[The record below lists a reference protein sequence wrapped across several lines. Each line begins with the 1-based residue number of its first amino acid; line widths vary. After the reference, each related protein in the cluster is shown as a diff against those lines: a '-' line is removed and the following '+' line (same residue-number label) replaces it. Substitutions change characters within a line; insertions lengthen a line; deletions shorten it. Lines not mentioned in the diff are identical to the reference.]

1 MAPITGPAM
10 TTNKTIEAL
19 RAQHGQVYDT
29 VSSLSSITSSLP
41 ATSEFTGLLPLNDEQ
56 VERLKSIHGKNIISF
71 GNEQVWYKV
80 LYHALVHPFNILLAL
95 LAIATILTGDDK
107 GASVMFV
114 MILISTVLRFWQE
127 WKSAAAAKSLKSMV
141 STLITVTRL
150 YSTPES
156 RDPTPEDVI
165 RIMNHATVRV
175 DIPIEDVV
183 PGDWVQLSAGDLIPA
198 DVQVIESKDLFV
210 SQAALTGE
218 AMPVEKFS
226 ATSEAM
232 AAWTENEAQQNSYED
247 MARQA
252 VPKDAST
259 IAMEKDIRQDAAS
272 AASAEGVTAG
282 PKQRLSVPVSD
293 PTTVGAFK
301 NSVMRSLYACFGI
314 RRFDPESAASHSNND
329 VDLGRPDRCY
339 MGTSVV
345 SGTATVLVEKIGA
358 ETFFGSMAKE
368 LSKRKPENAFQ
379 LGVRN
384 ISWVF
389 FILMAVMVPP
399 VLLINGFVHG
409 SWKDAAL
416 FALSVA
422 VGLTP
427 EMLPMIVN
435 SNLARGAYL
444 MSKKRC
450 IVKNL
455 DAIINLGSMDVLCT
469 DKTGTLTDNKVVLV
483 RHLDFHG
490 EASIHSL
497 QLAFLNSRF
506 QTGLKNLLDVAVV
519 EYFEKTASALPMY
532 ESLGE
537 DGPAF
542 GSGLT
547 AAATT
552 FAARYLKL
560 DEIPFDFVRR
570 RMSVVLRDVSDNQ
583 AMMVSKG
590 AVEEMLRICTKIV
603 IPREGGD
610 SGSSEI
616 QMANVSENVAALDLL
631 DHPVKDQIQT
641 LTPEMVERLID
652 MNKGL
657 NVDGLRV
664 VAVAYKTLEKV
675 KDNYGLQ
682 DESDMV
688 FAGLI
693 GFLDPPKESTGP
705 AIKELM
711 SLGVEVKV
719 LTGDS
724 AAVCRKVCQQ
734 IDLPV
739 KSIVTTED
747 LIGLDDEQIAELA
760 QGATIFAKLTPLQK
774 SLVIRSLKRKDHVVG
789 FLGDGINDAP
799 ALAEADV
806 GISVDTA
813 TDIAKESA
821 DVILLEK
828 SLMVIA
834 ESVILGR
841 TTYGN
846 TMKYIMMAISSNFGN
861 VFSMLVA
868 SSWLP
873 FLPMQPI
880 HILTQ
885 NLLYDLSQTT
895 IPWDRMDEEFLKVPH
910 RWSIKSILRF
920 MMFMGPWSS
929 IFDITTFLF
938 MWFKFSIQ
946 TAENPD
952 VTMFQTA
959 WFTEGALSQ
968 LLVIYVIRTPKVA
981 FIQSMAARPVVCG
994 SLLISAIVLAL
1005 PYIGAFRELLSMVT
1019 LPAVFY
1025 AYLVGALASY
1035 LLITQGAKMLYLRLF
1050 KNEWF

>member
-10 TTNKTIEAL
+10 NANKTIDAL
-19 RAQHGQVYDT
+19 KAHHGVVYDT
-29 VSSLSSITSSLP
+29 VTSMSSITSSLP
-41 ATSEFTGLLPLNDEQ
+41 ATSEFAGLLPLSSEQ

-80 LYHALVHPFNILLAL
+80 FYHALVHPFNILLFL
-95 LAIATILTGDDK
+95 LAVATIATGDEK

-114 MILISTVLRFWQE
+114 MIIISTVLRFWQE

-150 YSTPES
+150 YSCPEN

-165 RIMNHATVRV
+165 RIMNHATIRV

-226 ATSEAM
+226 ASSEAM
-232 AAWTENEAQQNSYED
+232 AAWTENQDQQNSYED
-247 MARQA
+247 QARQA
-252 VPKDAST
+252 VPKNAFT
-259 IAMEKDIRQDAAS
+259 IGIEKDIREDVAA
-272 AASAEGVTAG
+272 AAEAAGVTSL
-282 PKQRLSVPVSD
+282 PKQRLAASLTEPS
-293 PTTVGAFK
+293 GMAAFK
-301 NSVMRSLYACFGI
+301 NSMMRSLCACFGI
-314 RRFDPESAASHSNND
+314 RRFDPESADVNSAD

-358 ETFFGSMAKE
+358 ETFFGSMAQE

-379 LGVRN
+379 MGVRN

-389 FILMAVMVPP
+389 FILMAIMVPP
-399 VLLINGFVHG
+399 VLLINGFVHQ

-435 SNLARGAYL
+435 SNLARGAFL

-490 EASIHSL
+490 KASIHSL

-537 DGPAF
+537 DGPAM

-547 AAATT
+547 PAAIT
-552 FAARYLKL
+552 FASRYLKL

-570 RMSVVLRDVSDNQ
+570 RMSVVLRDLSDNQ

-603 IPREGGD
+603 IPRGNAIQ
-610 SGSSEI
+610 SSSEI
-616 QMANVSENVAALDLL
+616 QMSDAPENVAALDLL
-631 DHPVKDQIQT
+631 DRPVTDQIQT
-641 LTPEMVERLID
+641 LTPEMVEHLVE
-652 MNKGL
+652 MNRGL

-664 VAVAYKTLEKV
+664 VAVAYKILDKV
-675 KDNYGLQ
+675 KDNYGLN
-682 DESDMV
+682 DENDMV

-711 SLGVEVKV
+711 SLGVEIKV

-724 AAVCRKVCQQ
+724 AAVCRKVCQE

-739 KSIVTTED
+739 KAIVSTED
-747 LIGLDDEQIAELA
+747 LIGLDDGQIAELA

-834 ESVILGR
+834 ESVVLGR

-895 IPWDRMDEEFLKVPH
+895 IPWDHMDPEFLKVPH
-910 RWSIKSILRF
+910 RWSIKSIMRF
-920 MMFMGPWSS
+920 MVFMGPWSS

-938 MWFKFSIQ
+938 MWYYFNIK
-946 TAENPD
+946 TADNPD
-952 VTMFQTA
+952 VTLFQTA

-968 LLVIYVIRTPKVA
+968 LLVIYVIRTPKIA
-981 FIQSMAARPVVCG
+981 FIQSMASRPVIFG
-994 SLLISAIVLAL
+994 STLISAIVLAL
-1005 PYIGAFRELLSMVT
+1005 PYISAFQDLLTIVP
-1019 LPAVFY
+1019 LPGIFY
-1025 AYLVGALASY
+1025 GYLAGALASY
-1035 LLITQGAKMLYLRLF
+1035 LLITQGAKMMYLRLF
-1050 KNEWF
+1050 NNEWF

>member
-1 MAPITGPAM
+1 MTHSSNKPMDDTATGYFDM
-10 TTNKTIEAL
+10 
-19 RAQHGQVYDT
+19 
-29 VSSLSSITSSLP
+29 VSTSLP
-41 ATSEFTGLLPLNDEQ
+41 SPLPSPPPLPTFNNNNGAYDFTGLLPLSDEQ
-56 VERLKSIHGKNIISF
+56 VERAKAHHGKNLIAF
-71 GNEQVWYKV
+71 GNDQVWYKV
-80 LYHALVHPFNILLAL
+80 LFRALIHPFNILLAVL
-95 LAIATILTGDDK
+95 GTATFLTGDNQ
-107 GASVMFV
+107 GGTIMFFMV
-114 MILISTVLRFWQE
+114 FLSTALRFWQE

-150 YSTPES
+150 YSCPEH
-156 RDPTPEDVI
+156 RDPTPEDVS
-165 RIMNHATVRV
+165 RMANHATVRM

-198 DVQVIESKDLFV
+198 DVRVMESKDLFV

-218 AMPVEKFS
+218 AMPVEKFGAS
-226 ATSEAM
+226 SEAM
-232 AAWTENEAQQNSYED
+232 AVWRQKSIYDEMAKSAVPADASAIPVPVD
-247 MARQA
+247 MADMD
-252 VPKDAST
+252 VSSST
-259 IAMEKDIRQDAAS
+259 SPALDGQHRRTPSKM
-272 AASAEGVTAG
+272 T
-282 PKQRLSVPVSD
+282 
-293 PTTVGAFK
+293 AFK
-301 NSVMRSLYACFGI
+301 NSLKRSVFTCFGI
-314 RRFDPESAASHSNND
+314 RRFDSEGTTHQQNE
-329 VDLGRPDRCY
+329 VDLNAPDVCF

-345 SGTATVLVEKIGA
+345 SGTATVLVEKIGS

-368 LSKRKPENAFQ
+368 LSKRRPENAFQ

-389 FILMAVMVPP
+389 FGLMALMVPP
-399 VLLINGFVHG
+399 VLLINGFVHQ
-409 SWKDAAL
+409 SWTDAAL

-469 DKTGTLTDNKVVLV
+469 DKTGTLTENKVILV
-483 RHLDFHG
+483 RHLDYHG
-490 EASIHSL
+490 KASMQSL

-519 EYFEKTASALPMY
+519 EYFEKTASELPLY
-532 ESLGE
+532 DEGIAASTNGK
-537 DGPAF
+537 GNA
-542 GSGLT
+542 SGLT
-547 AAATT
+547 AAAVT
-552 FAARYLKL
+552 FASRYQKL

-570 RMSVVLRDVSDNQ
+570 RMSVVLKDVSDDQ
-583 AMMVSKG
+583 AILVSKG
-590 AVEEMLRICTKIV
+590 AVEEMLSICTKIV
-603 IPREGGD
+603 VPCHENPDAID
-610 SGSSEI
+610 I
-616 QMANVSENVAALDLL
+616 QMAVDGQTIPALDTLVRTN
-631 DHPVKDQIQT
+631 HNEIQT
-641 LTPEMVERLID
+641 LTPEMVDRLVE
-652 MNKGL
+652 MNQGL

-664 VAVAYKTLEKV
+664 VAVAYRNLDKV
-675 KDNYGLQ
+675 KNDYGIS
-682 DESDMV
+682 DECDMV

-705 AIKELM
+705 AIKELL

-724 AAVCRKVCQQ
+724 AAVCRKVCQE

-739 KSIVTTED
+739 KSIVTTDD
-747 LIGLDDEQIAELA
+747 LVGLDDEQVAAIARE
-760 QGATIFAKLTPLQK
+760 ATIFAKLTPLQK
-774 SLVIRSLKRKDHVVG
+774 SLVIRALKRSDRVVG

-834 ESVILGR
+834 DSVLMGR

-846 TMKYIMMAISSNFGN
+846 TMKYIVMAISSNFGN

-880 HILTQ
+880 HILVQ
-885 NLLYDLSQTT
+885 NLLYDISQTT
-895 IPWDRMDEEFLKVPH
+895 IPWDKMDKEFLMVPH
-910 RWSIKSILRF
+910 RWNIRSILRF
-920 MMFMGPWSS
+920 MVFMGPWSS
-929 IFDITTFLF
+929 IFDITTYLF
-938 MWFKFSIQ
+938 MWFYFGIQ
-946 TAENPD
+946 SADDTAG
-952 VTMFQTA
+952 VTLFQTA
-959 WFTEGALSQ
+959 WFTEGALTQ
-968 LLVIYVIRTPKVA
+968 LLVIHIIRSPKIPFFQTIA
-981 FIQSMAARPVVCG
+981 TRPVIAS
-994 SLLISAIVLAL
+994 SLIISAIVLAL
-1005 PYIGAFRELLSMVT
+1005 PYISVFRELLTMVE
-1019 LPAVFY
+1019 LPGIYY
-1025 AYLVGALASY
+1025 AYLVGALSCY
-1035 LLITQGAKMLYLRLF
+1035 FLLTQSAKVMYLRVF
-1050 KNEWF
+1050 NAWF

>member
-1 MAPITGPAM
+1 MSPSVQHVGAVKVANTV
-10 TTNKTIEAL
+10 TNNNNNRPDYFSTHN
-19 RAQHGQVYDT
+19 HGMVYDT
-29 VSSLSSITSSLP
+29 VHSLATITSSLP
-41 ATSEFTGLLPLNDEQ
+41 TSSEFYGLTPLNEEQ
-56 VERLKSIHGKNIISF
+56 VERQKEIHGMNVISF
-71 GNEQVWYKV
+71 GKDQVWYKV
-80 LYHALVHPFNILLAL
+80 LFRALVHPFNILLAIL
-95 LAIATILTGDDK
+95 GTATILSDSEDVS
-107 GASVMFV
+107 GASIMYFMVV
-114 MILISTVLRFWQE
+114 LSTVLRFWQE
-127 WKSAAAAKSLKSMV
+127 WKSLAAAQSLKSMV

-150 YSTPES
+150 YSCPDT
-156 RDPTPEDVI
+156 RDPTPEDVD
-165 RIMNHATVRV
+165 RIMNKATIRM

-198 DVQVIESKDLFV
+198 DVKVIESKDLFV

-226 ATSEAM
+226 ASSEAM
-232 AAWTENEAQQNSYED
+232 NSWIDNQNSSYETAAND
-247 MARQA
+247 A
-252 VPKDAST
+252 VP
-259 IAMEKDIRQDAAS
+259 MNAS
-272 AASAEGVTAG
+272 AIQMGKEI
-282 PKQRLSVPVSD
+282 KSVKMPFNESIKKAN
-293 PTTVGAFK
+293 PSSSPSSIK
-301 NSVMRSLYACFGI
+301 NSILRSFSRCLGI
-314 RRFDPESAASHSNND
+314 RRFDPESSDESENIN
-329 VDLGRPDRCY
+329 LSRPDMCY

-345 SGTATVLVEKIGA
+345 SGTATVLVDKIGS

-368 LSKRKPENAFQ
+368 LSKRRPENAFQ
-379 LGVRN
+379 MGVRN

-389 FILMAVMVPP
+389 FGLMALMVPP
-399 VLLINGFVHG
+399 VLLINGFVHQ

-444 MSKKRC
+444 MSQKRC

-455 DAIINLGSMDVLCT
+455 DAIINIGSMDVLCT

-483 RHLDFHG
+483 RHLDYHG
-490 EASIHSL
+490 KASIHSL

-532 ESLGE
+532 EALE
-537 DGPAF
+537 TEHKM

-547 AAATT
+547 PAAIV
-552 FAARYLKL
+552 FAARYEKL

-570 RMSVVLRDVSDNQ
+570 RMSVVLKDVSDDS
-583 AMMVSKG
+583 AMLVSKG
-590 AVEEMLRICTKIV
+590 AVEEMLSICDKIV
-603 IPREGGD
+603 IPRQGRASID
-610 SGSSEI
+610 I
-616 QMANVSENVAALDLL
+616 QMADPEATVDAQLSLDLL
-631 DHPVKDQIQT
+631 DRPEASQVQT
-641 LTPEMVERLID
+641 LTPEMITHLVE

-657 NVDGLRV
+657 NVDGIRV
-664 VAVAYKTLEKV
+664 VAVAYRTIDKV
-675 KDNYGLQ
+675 KTEYGIK
-682 DESDMV
+682 DECNMV

-693 GFLDPPKESTGP
+693 GFLDPPKQSTGP
-705 AIKELM
+705 AIKELL

-724 AAVCRKVCQQ
+724 AAVCRMVCQQ

-739 KSIVTTED
+739 NSVVSTED
-747 LIGLDDEQIAELA
+747 LVGLDDEQIADLA
-760 QGATIFAKLTPLQK
+760 ESATIFAKLTPLQK
-774 SLVIRSLKRKDHVVG
+774 SLVIRALKRRDHVVG

-799 ALAEADV
+799 ALSEADV

-828 SLMVIA
+828 SLLVIA
-834 ESVILGR
+834 ESVLLGR

-846 TMKYIMMAISSNFGN
+846 TMKYIVMGISSNFGN

-873 FLPMQPI
+873 FLPMMPL

-885 NLLYDLSQTT
+885 NLLYDISQTT
-895 IPWDRMDEEFLKVPH
+895 IPWDHMDPEFLRVPH
-910 RWSIKSILRF
+910 RWNIRSILRF
-920 MMFMGPWSS
+920 MVFMGPWSS

-938 MWFKFSIQ
+938 MWFKFDIK
-946 TAENPD
+946 TADSPL
-952 VTMFQTA
+952 VTLFQTA

-968 LLVIYVIRTPKVA
+968 LLVIYVIRSPKIA
-981 FIQSMAARPVVCG
+981 FIQSMPAVPVMIASVVM
-994 SLLISAIVLAL
+994 STIVLVL
-1005 PYIGAFRELLSMVT
+1005 PYIDVFANLLNFVR
-1019 LPAVFY
+1019 LPAIFY
-1025 AYLVGALASY
+1025 AYLIGALCSY
-1035 LLITQGAKMLYLRLF
+1035 FLVTQGAKMMYLRLF
-1050 KNEWF
+1050 HAWF

>member
-1 MAPITGPAM
+1 MAPSNGPAM
-10 TTNKTIEAL
+10 NTHKTIEAL
-19 RAQHGQVYDT
+19 RAHHGVVYDT
-29 VSSLSSITSSLP
+29 VTSLSSITSSLP
-41 ATSEFTGLLPLNDEQ
+41 ATSEFAGLLPLNEEQ
-56 VERLKSIHGKNIISF
+56 VERQKAIHGRNIISF

-80 LYHALVHPFNILLAL
+80 LYHALVHPFNILLFL
-95 LAIATILTGDDK
+95 LAVATIATGDEK

-150 YSTPES
+150 YACPES

-226 ATSEAM
+226 ASSEAM
-232 AAWTENEAQQNSYED
+232 AAWTENQEQQNSYED

-252 VPKDAST
+252 VPKNAST
-259 IAMEKDIRQDAAS
+259 IAIEKDIREDADAA
-272 AASAEGVTAG
+272 AYGAG
-282 PKQRLSVPVSD
+282 LTSSKQRLSSTYTE
-293 PTTVGAFK
+293 PTGMAAFK
-301 NSVMRSLYACFGI
+301 LSMMRSLYACFGI
-314 RRFDPESAASHSNND
+314 RRFDPESGDANNAD
-329 VDLGRPDRCY
+329 IDLGRPDRCY

-358 ETFFGSMAKE
+358 ETFFGSMAQE

-379 LGVRN
+379 MGVRN

-389 FILMAVMVPP
+389 FILMAIMVPP
-399 VLLINGFVHG
+399 VLLINGFVHQ

-490 EASIHSL
+490 KASIHSL

-537 DGPAF
+537 DAPPM

-547 AAATT
+547 PAAVT

-570 RMSVVLRDVSDNQ
+570 RMSVVLRDLSDNQ

-603 IPREGGD
+603 IPR
-610 SGSSEI
+610 GSAIQSSSDI
-616 QMANVSENVAALDLL
+616 QMSAASENTTALDLL
-631 DHPVKDQIQT
+631 DRPVEDQIQT
-641 LTPEMVERLID
+641 LTSEMIEQLVE

-664 VAVAYKTLEKV
+664 VAVAYKTLDKV

-711 SLGVEVKV
+711 SLGVEIKV

-724 AAVCRKVCQQ
+724 AAVCRKVCQE
-734 IDLPV
+734 INLPV
-739 KSIVTTED
+739 KSIVSTED

-834 ESVILGR
+834 ESVVLGR

-895 IPWDRMDEEFLKVPH
+895 IPWDHMDPEFLKVPH
-910 RWSIKSILRF
+910 RWSIKSIMRF
-920 MMFMGPWSS
+920 MVFMGPWSS

-938 MWFKFSIQ
+938 MWYYFNIK
-946 TAENPD
+946 TADNPD
-952 VTMFQTA
+952 VTLFQTA

-981 FIQSMAARPVVCG
+981 FVQSMASRPVIFG

-1005 PYIGAFRELLSMVT
+1005 PYIPAFQQLLTMVE
-1019 LPAVFY
+1019 LPAIFY
-1025 AYLVGALASY
+1025 GYLAGALACY
-1035 LLITQGAKMLYLRLF
+1035 LLITQGAKMMYLRLF
-1050 KNEWF
+1050 NDEWF

>member
-1 MAPITGPAM
+1 MSVS
-10 TTNKTIEAL
+10 KTIETLEVAN
-19 RAQHGQVYDT
+19 HGTFYDT
-29 VSSLSSITSSLP
+29 VTSVSSITDALP
-41 ATSEFTGLLPLNDEQ
+41 SDSEFSGLLPLNNEQ
-56 VERLKSIHGKNIISF
+56 VEIAKERYGKNIISF
-71 GNEQVWYKV
+71 GDEKVWYKV
-80 LYHALVHPFNILLAL
+80 LFHALVHPFNILLCTLGA
-95 LAIATILTGDDK
+95 ATILSGDNN
-107 GASVMFV
+107 GGTIMFIMV
-114 MILISTVLRFWQE
+114 LISTVLRFWQE
-127 WKSAAAAKSLKSMV
+127 WKSASAAQALKSMV
-141 STLITVTRL
+141 STMITVTRL
-150 YSTPES
+150 YSAPND
-156 RDPTPEDVI
+156 RDPTPEDVF
-165 RIMNHATVRV
+165 RIQNRATVRM
-175 DIPIEDVV
+175 DIKIEDVV

-198 DVQVIESKDLFV
+198 DVKVIESKDLFV

-226 ATSEAM
+226 SSSDAMVAWNTNRPTS
-232 AAWTENEAQQNSYED
+232 YDD
-247 MARQA
+247 MIQSV
-252 VPKDAST
+252 VPKNTSAIQLETFNIGHESSQREPLKKTPVAAST
-259 IAMEKDIRQDAAS
+259 S
-272 AASAEGVTAG
+272 
-282 PKQRLSVPVSD
+282 
-293 PTTVGAFK
+293 FK
-301 NSVMRSLYACFGI
+301 YSLKRGIFACFGI
-314 RRFDPESAASHSNND
+314 RNFDSTDDVSADSD
-329 VDLGRPDRCY
+329 IDLSCPDMCY

-345 SGTATVLVEKIGA
+345 SGTATVLVEKIGGD
-358 ETFFGSMAKE
+358 TFFGSMAKE
-368 LSKRKPENAFQ
+368 LAKRRPENAFQ
-379 LGVRN
+379 MGVRN

-399 VLLINGFVHG
+399 VLLINGLINK
-409 SWKDAAL
+409 SWGDAAM

-483 RHLDFHG
+483 RHLDYNG
-490 EASIHSL
+490 KASKQSL

-519 EYFEKTASALPMY
+519 EYFEKTASGLPMY
-532 ESLGE
+532 DSEE
-537 DGPAF
+537 KDKKV

-547 AAATT
+547 PVAVT
-552 FAARYLKL
+552 FAARYIKL

-570 RMSVVLRDVSDNQ
+570 RMSVVLKNVSTDS
-583 AMMVSKG
+583 AMLVSKG
-590 AVEEMLRICTKIV
+590 AVEEMLSICTKIA
-603 IPREGGD
+603 IPRD
-610 SGSSEI
+610 APSSSVDI
-616 QMANVSENVAALDLL
+616 QMSDNEAGGIPGLDIL
-631 DHPVKDQIQT
+631 DEVESSQIQA
-641 LTPEMVERLID
+641 LTPEMIAHLIE
-652 MNKGL
+652 MNKDL
-657 NVDGLRV
+657 NVDGIRV
-664 VAVAYKTLEKV
+664 VAVAYRNLDKV
-675 KDNYGLQ
+675 KDNYGIS

-739 KSIVTTED
+739 KSIVTTDD

-760 QGATIFAKLTPLQK
+760 KRATIFAKLTPLQK
-774 SLVIRSLKRKDHVVG
+774 SQVIRALKRSDHVVG
-789 FLGDGINDAP
+789 FLGDGINDSP

-828 SLMVIA
+828 SLVVIA
-834 ESVILGR
+834 DSVLLGR

-846 TMKYIMMAISSNFGN
+846 TMKYIAMAISSNFGN
-861 VFSMLVA
+861 VFSVLIA

-885 NLLYDLSQTT
+885 NLLYDISQTT
-895 IPWDRMDEEFLKVPH
+895 IPWDHMDKDFLMVPH
-910 RWSIKSILRF
+910 RWNIKSILRF
-920 MMFMGPWSS
+920 MVFMGPWSS

-938 MWFKFSIQ
+938 MWFYYGIQ
-946 TAENPD
+946 TADD
-952 VTMFQTA
+952 VNKVTLFQTA
-959 WFTEGALSQ
+959 WFTEGSLSQ
-968 LLVIYVIRTPKVA
+968 LLVIYVIRSPKLA
-981 FIQSMAARPVVCG
+981 FIQTNAALPVMVG
-994 SLLISAIVLAL
+994 TLIISAIVLVL
-1005 PYIGAFRELLSMVT
+1005 PYIATFRDLLTIVELPGL
-1019 LPAVFY
+1019 FY
-1025 AYLVGALASY
+1025 AYLAGALLSY
-1035 LLITQGAKMLYLRLF
+1035 FTITQFAKMLYLRLF
-1050 KNEWF
+1050 KMWF

>member
-1 MAPITGPAM
+1 M
-10 TTNKTIEAL
+10 
-19 RAQHGQVYDT
+19 
-29 VSSLSSITSSLP
+29 TSSHSNNDKSTHGPTSTGYFDMVSASLP
-41 ATSEFTGLLPLNDEQ
+41 SPLTSPSSTPFPGAYDFTGLLPLSDEQ
-56 VERLKSIHGKNIISF
+56 VERAKALHGKNLIAF
-71 GNEQVWYKV
+71 GNDQVWYKV
-80 LYHALVHPFNILLAL
+80 LFHALVHPFNILLAVL
-95 LAIATILTGDDK
+95 GTATFLTGDNQ
-107 GASVMFV
+107 GGTIMFIMV
-114 MILISTVLRFWQE
+114 LLSTGLRFWQE
-127 WKSAAAAKSLKSMV
+127 WKSAAAAQSLKSMV

-150 YSTPES
+150 YSCPEH
-156 RDPTPEDVI
+156 RDPTPEDVT
-165 RIMNHATVRV
+165 RMANHATVRM

-198 DVQVIESKDLFV
+198 DVRVIESKDLFV

-218 AMPVEKFS
+218 AMPVEKFG
-226 ATSEAM
+226 AASEAM
-232 AAWTENEAQQNSYED
+232 AAWRQRSIYEE
-247 MARQA
+247 MAKSA
-252 VPKDAST
+252 VPADAS
-259 IAMEKDIRQDAAS
+259 A
-272 AASAEGVTAG
+272 V
-282 PKQRLSVPVSD
+282 SVPIEMTDMDASRSTS
-293 PTTVGAFK
+293 PALGFQRSPSKMTTFK
-301 NSVMRSLYACFGI
+301 NSVRRSVFACFGI
-314 RRFDPESAASHSNND
+314 RRFDLEASSAAHHKND
-329 VDLGRPDRCY
+329 VDLSAPDVCF

-345 SGTATVLVEKIGA
+345 SGTATVLVEKIGS

-368 LSKRKPENAFQ
+368 LSKRRPENAFQ

-389 FILMAVMVPP
+389 FGLMALMVPP
-399 VLLINGFVHG
+399 VLLINGFVHQ
-409 SWKDAAL
+409 SWTDAAL

-469 DKTGTLTDNKVVLV
+469 DKTGTLTENKVILV
-483 RHLDFHG
+483 RHLDYHG
-490 EASIHSL
+490 KASMQSL

-519 EYFEKTASALPMY
+519 EYFEKTASELPAY
-532 ESLGE
+532 DESVLPSANGKE
-537 DGPAF
+537 V

-547 AAATT
+547 AAAVT
-552 FAARYLKL
+552 FAARYRKL

-570 RMSVVLRDVSDNQ
+570 RMSVVLKDISDDNSQ
-583 AMMVSKG
+583 AMLVSKG
-590 AVEEMLRICTKIV
+590 AVEEMLSICTKIV
-603 IPREGGD
+603 IPCQQNPD
-610 SGSSEI
+610 SIDI
-616 QMANVSENVAALDLL
+616 QMAIEGQSIPALDTLVRTN
-631 DHPVKDQIQT
+631 HNEIQT
-641 LTPEMVERLID
+641 LTPEMIAHLVE

-664 VAVAYKTLEKV
+664 VAVAYRNLEKV
-675 KDNYGLQ
+675 KPDYGIS
-682 DESDMV
+682 DECDMV

-705 AIKELM
+705 AIKELL

-724 AAVCRKVCQQ
+724 AAVCRKVCQE

-739 KSIVTTED
+739 KSIVTTDD
-747 LIGLDDEQIAELA
+747 LVGLDDEQVALIARE
-760 QGATIFAKLTPLQK
+760 ATIFAKLTPLQK
-774 SLVIRSLKRKDHVVG
+774 SLVIRALKRSDRVVG

-834 ESVILGR
+834 ESVLMGR

-846 TMKYIMMAISSNFGN
+846 TMKYIVMAISSNFGN

-885 NLLYDLSQTT
+885 NLLYDISQTT
-895 IPWDRMDEEFLKVPH
+895 IPWDKMDKEFLMVPH
-910 RWSIKSILRF
+910 RWNIRSILRF
-920 MMFMGPWSS
+920 MVFMGPWSS
-929 IFDITTFLF
+929 IFDITTYLF
-938 MWFKFSIQ
+938 MWFYFGIQ
-946 TAENPD
+946 SADNTAG
-952 VTMFQTA
+952 VTLFQTA
-959 WFTEGALSQ
+959 WFTEGALTQ
-968 LLVIYVIRTPKVA
+968 LLVIHIIRSPKIPFLQTIAAKPVIA
-981 FIQSMAARPVVCG
+981 S
-994 SLLISAIVLAL
+994 SLIISAIVLVL
-1005 PYIGAFRELLSMVT
+1005 PYISVFRDLLTMVEL
-1019 LPAVFY
+1019 PGVFY
-1025 AYLVGALASY
+1025 GYLVGALTCY
-1035 LLITQGAKMLYLRLF
+1035 FLVTQMAKVVYLRLF
-1050 KNEWF
+1050 KAWF

>member
-1 MAPITGPAM
+1 MSPSVQKVGATQAAD
-10 TTNKTIEAL
+10 TVTNNNYSNH
-19 RAQHGQVYDT
+19 HGTVYDT
-29 VSSLSSITSSLP
+29 VHSITTITSALP
-41 ATSEFTGLLPLNDEQ
+41 TSSEFYGLCPLNNEQ
-56 VERLKSIHGKNIISF
+56 VEKQKEIHGKNVISF
-71 GNEQVWYKV
+71 GNDQVWYKV
-80 LYHALVHPFNILLAL
+80 LFRALVHPFNILLAIL
-95 LAIATILTGDDK
+95 GTATILSDDVQ
-107 GASVMFV
+107 GASVMYFMV
-114 MILISTVLRFWQE
+114 VLSTGLRFWQE
-127 WKSAAAAKSLKSMV
+127 WKSVAAAQSLKSMV

-150 YSTPES
+150 YSCPDT
-156 RDPTPEDVI
+156 RDPTPEDVV
-165 RIMNHATVRV
+165 RIMNKATIRK
-175 DIPIEDVV
+175 DIHIEDVV

-198 DVQVIESKDLFV
+198 DVKVIESKDLFV

-232 AAWTENEAQQNSYED
+232 NSWIHNQNNSYETAAND
-247 MARQA
+247 A
-252 VPKDAST
+252 VP
-259 IAMEKDIRQDAAS
+259 MGAS
-272 AASAEGVTAG
+272 AIQMSKEIKSVKMPFEESAKKESSSSSSS
-282 PKQRLSVPVSD
+282 L
-293 PTTVGAFK
+293 K
-301 NSVMRSLYACFGI
+301 NSILGSFARCLGI
-314 RRFDPESAASHSNND
+314 RRFDPESSNENESI
-329 VDLGRPDRCY
+329 DLSRPDMCY

-345 SGTATVLVEKIGA
+345 SGTATVMVEKIGS

-368 LSKRKPENAFQ
+368 LAKRRPENAFQ
-379 LGVRN
+379 MGVRN

-389 FILMAVMVPP
+389 FGLMALMVPP
-399 VLLINGFVHG
+399 VLLINGFVHQ

-444 MSKKRC
+444 MSQKRC

-483 RHLDFHG
+483 RHLDYHG
-490 EASIHSL
+490 KASIHSL

-519 EYFEKTASALPMY
+519 EYFEKTASALPTY
-532 ESLGE
+532 EVME
-537 DGPAF
+537 TEHEM

-547 AAATT
+547 PAAVV
-552 FAARYLKL
+552 FASRYEKL

-570 RMSVVLRDVSDNQ
+570 RMSVVLKDISDES
-583 AMMVSKG
+583 AMLVSKG
-590 AVEEMLRICTKIV
+590 AVEEMLSICTKIV
-603 IPREGGD
+603 IPREGRASVD
-610 SGSSEI
+610 I
-616 QMANVSENVAALDLL
+616 QMADRKTTDDTQLSLDLL
-631 DHPVKDQIQT
+631 DRPEADQVQT
-641 LTPEMVERLID
+641 LTPEMIAHLVE

-664 VAVAYKTLEKV
+664 VAVAYRTIEKTKTE
-675 KDNYGLQ
+675 YGIR
-682 DESDMV
+682 DECNMV

-705 AIKELM
+705 AIKELL
-711 SLGVEVKV
+711 SLGVEIKV

-739 KSIVTTED
+739 KSVVSTED

-760 QGATIFAKLTPLQK
+760 ESGTIFAKLTPLQK
-774 SLVIRSLKRKDHVVG
+774 SLVIRALKRRDRVVG

-799 ALAEADV
+799 ALSEADV

-828 SLMVIA
+828 SLLVIA
-834 ESVILGR
+834 ESVLLGR

-846 TMKYIMMAISSNFGN
+846 TMKYIVMAISSNFGN

-885 NLLYDLSQTT
+885 NLLYDISQTT
-895 IPWDRMDEEFLKVPH
+895 IPWDHMDPEFLRVPH
-910 RWSIKSILRF
+910 RWNIRSILRF
-920 MMFMGPWSS
+920 MIFMGPWSS
-929 IFDITTFLF
+929 IFDITTYLF
-938 MWFKFSIQ
+938 MWFKFDIK
-946 TAENPD
+946 TADSPL
-952 VTMFQTA
+952 VTLFQTA

-968 LLVIYVIRTPKVA
+968 LLVIYVIRSPKIA
-981 FIQSMAARPVVCG
+981 FIQSMPAWPVMVG
-994 SLLISAIVLAL
+994 SAVISTIVVVL
-1005 PYIGAFRELLSMVT
+1005 PYIDVFAELLSFVR
-1019 LPAVFY
+1019 LPAIFY
-1025 AYLVGALASY
+1025 AYLVGALCSY
-1035 LLITQGAKMLYLRLF
+1035 FLVTQGAKMMYLRLF
-1050 KNEWF
+1050 RAWF

>member
-1 MAPITGPAM
+1 MSTHTPLQDI
-10 TTNKTIEAL
+10 NKTIEAF
-19 RAQHGQVYDT
+19 RVNHGTVYGT
-29 VSSLSSITSSLP
+29 VASASSITSALP
-41 ATSEFTGLLPLNDEQ
+41 DGSEFASLLPLNDLQ
-56 VERLKSIHGKNIISF
+56 VQQAKERFGKNIISF
-71 GNEQVWYKV
+71 GDDQVWYKV
-80 LYHALVHPFNILLAL
+80 LFHALIHPFNILLCILGAAT
-95 LAIATILTGDDK
+95 LASGDYN
-107 GASVMFV
+107 GGVIMFIMV
-114 MILISTVLRFWQE
+114 FISTVLRFWQE
-127 WKSAAAAKSLKSMV
+127 WKSATAAKALKSMV

-150 YSTPES
+150 YSAPND
-156 RDPTPEDVI
+156 RDPSPEDVV
-165 RIMNHATVRV
+165 RFMNHATVRM
-175 DIPIEDVV
+175 DIPIEDIV

-198 DVQVIESKDLFV
+198 DVKVIESKDLFV

-226 ATSEAM
+226 SSSDAM
-232 AAWTENEAQQNSYED
+232 AAWNASQRNSYDD
-247 MARQA
+247 MVRGAIPSGA
-252 VPKDAST
+252 AAIP
-259 IAMEKDIRQDAAS
+259 MEKSIRRSEDPAPPQRKQVN
-272 AASAEGVTAG
+272 GVSS
-282 PKQRLSVPVSD
+282 PELSRYDS
-293 PTTVGAFK
+293 FK
-301 NSVMRSLYACFGI
+301 SSVKRKIFSCFGI
-314 RRFDPESAASHSNND
+314 RNFEREATTDGSSEI
-329 VDLGRPDRCY
+329 DLSRPDMCY

-345 SGTATVLVEKIGA
+345 SGTATVLVDKIGSD
-358 ETFFGSMAKE
+358 TFFGSMAKE
-368 LSKRKPENAFQ
+368 LATRRSENAFQ
-379 LGVRN
+379 MGVRN

-389 FILMAVMVPP
+389 FGLMAIMVPP
-399 VLLINGFVHG
+399 VLLINGFVHH
-409 SWKDAAL
+409 SWTDAAL

-483 RHLDFHG
+483 RHLDYHG
-490 EASIHSL
+490 KASKQSL

-532 ESLGE
+532 ESVDNGN
-537 DGPAF
+537 AI
-542 GSGLT
+542 GSGMT
-547 AAATT
+547 PAAVT
-552 FAARYLKL
+552 FADRYEKL

-570 RMSVVLRDVSDNQ
+570 RMSVVLKDLSTNKG
-583 AMMVSKG
+583 MMVSKG
-590 AVEEMLRICTKIV
+590 AVEEMLSICTKII
-603 IPREGGD
+603 IPREGL
-610 SGSSEI
+610 SGN
-616 QMANVSENVAALDLL
+616 NVDIRLDTAFDDVPQL
-631 DHPVKDQIQT
+631 DQLEPVSDDQIHT
-641 LTPEMVERLID
+641 LTPEMIRHLVE

-657 NVDGLRV
+657 NIDGIRV
-664 VAVAYKTLEKV
+664 VAVAYRNLDKV
-675 KDNYGLQ
+675 KDNYGIA
-682 DESDMV
+682 DECDMIY
-688 FAGLI
+688 AGLI

-711 SLGVEVKV
+711 SLGIEVKV

-739 KSIVTTED
+739 KTIVTTDD
-747 LIGLDDEQIAELA
+747 LIGLDDEQLVEVARA
-760 QGATIFAKLTPLQK
+760 GTIFAKLTPLQK
-774 SLVIRSLKRKDHVVG
+774 SQVIRALKRADRVVG

-828 SLMVIA
+828 SLLVIA
-834 ESVILGR
+834 DAVILGR

-861 VFSMLVA
+861 VFSVLVA

-873 FLPMQPI
+873 FLPMLPI

-885 NLLYDLSQTT
+885 NLLYDISQIT
-895 IPWDRMDEEFLKVPH
+895 IPWDHMDKEFLMVPH
-910 RWSIKSILRF
+910 RWNIRSILRF
-920 MMFMGPWSS
+920 MLFMGPWSS
-929 IFDITTFLF
+929 IFDIMTFLF
-938 MWFKFSIQ
+938 MWFYYDIQ
-946 TAENPD
+946 TADDPIK
-952 VTMFQTA
+952 VLLFQTA

-968 LLVIYVIRTPKVA
+968 LLVIYVIRSPKLA
-981 FIQSMAARPVVCG
+981 FIQTQAARPLMVG
-994 SLLISAIVLAL
+994 SVIISAIVLTL
-1005 PYIGAFRELLSMVT
+1005 PYIGVFRELLSFVT
-1019 LPAVFY
+1019 LPGLYY
-1025 AYLVGALASY
+1025 AYLVGALFSY

-1050 KNEWF
+1050 NTWF

>member
-1 MAPITGPAM
+1 MSV
-10 TTNKTIEAL
+10 NKTIETLKVAN
-19 RAQHGQVYDT
+19 HGTFYDT
-29 VSSLSSITSSLP
+29 VTSVSSITNALP
-41 ATSEFTGLLPLNDEQ
+41 SGSEFSGLLPLNNEQ
-56 VERLKSIHGKNIISF
+56 VEIAKQRYGKNIISF
-71 GNEQVWYKV
+71 GDDKVWYKV
-80 LYHALVHPFNILLAL
+80 LFHALVHPFNILLCILGA
-95 LAIATILTGDDK
+95 ATILSGDNN
-107 GASVMFV
+107 GGSIMFLMV
-114 MILISTVLRFWQE
+114 LISTVLRFWQE
-127 WKSAAAAKSLKSMV
+127 WKSASAAQALKSMV

-150 YSTPES
+150 YSTPED

-165 RIMNHATVRV
+165 RMLNRATVRM
-175 DIPIEDVV
+175 DIKIEDVV

-198 DVQVIESKDLFV
+198 DVKVIESKDLFV

-226 ATSEAM
+226 SSSDAMVAWNTSRP
-232 AAWTENEAQQNSYED
+232 TSYDD
-247 MARQA
+247 MVQGA
-252 VPKDAST
+252 VPKDASGLQLDAFNAAPESSQREPLKT
-259 IAMEKDIRQDAAS
+259 PAAAS
-272 AASAEGVTAG
+272 NSFS
-282 PKQRLSVPVSD
+282 R
-293 PTTVGAFK
+293 FK
-301 NSVMRSLYACFGI
+301 NSLKHSVFSCFGI
-314 RRFDPESAASHSNND
+314 RSFDSTADANTSND
-329 VDLGRPDRCY
+329 IDLSRPDMCY

-345 SGTATVLVEKIGA
+345 SGTATVLVEKTGA
-358 ETFFGSMAKE
+358 DTFFGSMAKE
-368 LSKRKPENAFQ
+368 LAKRRPENAFQ
-379 LGVRN
+379 MGVRN

-389 FILMAVMVPP
+389 FGLMAIMVPP
-399 VLLINGFVHG
+399 VLLINGLINK
-409 SWKDAAL
+409 SWSDAAL

-483 RHLDFHG
+483 RHLDYNG
-490 EASIHSL
+490 KASKQSL

-519 EYFEKTASALPMY
+519 EYFEKTASGLPMY
-532 ESLGE
+532 DSE
-537 DGPAF
+537 DKGKEV

-547 AAATT
+547 PIAVT

-570 RMSVVLRDVSDNQ
+570 RMSVVLKDVSTDA
-583 AMMVSKG
+583 AMLVSKG
-590 AVEEMLRICTKIV
+590 AVEEMLSICTKIA
-603 IPREGGD
+603 IPREAQ
-610 SGSSEI
+610 SSSVDI
-616 QMANVSENVAALDLL
+616 QMSDEGASSIPGLDIL
-631 DHPVKDQIQT
+631 DEVESSQIQP
-641 LTPEMVERLID
+641 LTPEMIAHLIE
-652 MNKGL
+652 MNKDL
-657 NVDGLRV
+657 NVDGIRV
-664 VAVAYKTLEKV
+664 VAVAYRNLDKV
-675 KDNYGLQ
+675 KDNYGIS

-739 KSIVTTED
+739 KSIVTTDD
-747 LIGLDDEQIAELA
+747 LLGLDDEQIAEVA
-760 QGATIFAKLTPLQK
+760 KKATIFAKLTPLQK
-774 SLVIRSLKRKDHVVG
+774 SQVIRALKRSDHVVG

-828 SLMVIA
+828 SLVVIA
-834 ESVILGR
+834 DSVLVGR

-846 TMKYIMMAISSNFGN
+846 TMKYIAMAISSNFGN
-861 VFSMLVA
+861 VFSVLVA

-885 NLLYDLSQTT
+885 NLLYDISQTT
-895 IPWDRMDEEFLKVPH
+895 IPWDHMDKDFLMVPH
-910 RWSIKSILRF
+910 RWNIKSILRF
-920 MMFMGPWSS
+920 MVFMGPWSS

-938 MWFKFSIQ
+938 MWFYYGIQ
-946 TAENPD
+946 TTD
-952 VTMFQTA
+952 DIGKVTLFQTA

-968 LLVIYVIRTPKVA
+968 LLVIYVIRSPKLA
-981 FIQSMAARPVVCG
+981 FIQTNAALPVMAG
-994 SLLISAIVLAL
+994 TFIISVIVLAL
-1005 PYIGAFRELLSMVT
+1005 PYIATFRDLLSLVE
-1019 LPAVFY
+1019 LPGFFY
-1025 AYLVGALASY
+1025 AYLVVALLSY
-1035 LLITQGAKMLYLRLF
+1035 FTLTQFAKMMYLRLF
-1050 KNEWF
+1050 KMWF

>member
-1 MAPITGPAM
+1 MSSSTPVNI
-10 TTNKTIEAL
+10 NKTIEAL
-19 RAQHGQVYDT
+19 KANHGVVYDT
-29 VSSLSSITSSLP
+29 VTSVSSITSTLP
-41 ATSEFTGLLPLNDEQ
+41 NSSEFAGLLPLNDEQ
-56 VERLKSIHGKNIISF
+56 VERAKARHGKNIISF
-71 GNEQVWYKV
+71 GNEQVWYKI
-80 LYHALVHPFNILLAL
+80 LFHALVHPFNILLAIL
-95 LAIATILTGDDK
+95 GTATIVSGDNN
-107 GASVMFV
+107 GGSIMFLMV
-114 MILISTVLRFWQE
+114 LISTVLRFWQE
-127 WKSAAAAKSLKSMV
+127 WKSAAAAQSLKSMV

-150 YSTPES
+150 YSCPED

-175 DIPIEDVV
+175 DIAIEDVV

-198 DVQVIESKDLFV
+198 DVKIIESKDLFV

-226 ATSEAM
+226 ASSEAM
-232 AAWTENEAQQNSYED
+232 VAWDANKQNSYED
-247 MARQA
+247 MAR
-252 VPKDAST
+252 DAIPMS
-259 IAMEKDIRQDAAS
+259 AS
-272 AASAEGVTAG
+272 AIRIEKNDAFDTN
-282 PKQRLSVPVSD
+282 QRTPLSPIPGAVSED
-293 PTTVGAFK
+293 SFMK
-301 NSVMRSLYACFGI
+301 SLKRGIYACFGI
-314 RRFDPESAASHSNND
+314 RRFDPENTAATGNEI
-329 VDLGRPDRCY
+329 DLSRPDMCY

-368 LSKRKPENAFQ
+368 LAKRRPENAFQ
-379 LGVRN
+379 IFG
-384 ISWVF
+384 
-389 FILMAVMVPP
+389 LMTLMVPP
-399 VLLINGFVHG
+399 VLVINGVVK
-409 SWKDAAL
+409 KDWNGAAL

-483 RHLDFHG
+483 RHLDYHG
-490 EASIHSL
+490 KASKQTL

-532 ESLGE
+532 ETVGNGKE
-537 DGPAF
+537 V

-547 AAATT
+547 PAAVT
-552 FAARYLKL
+552 FAARYFKL

-570 RMSVVLRDVSDNQ
+570 RMSVVLKDLSTD
-583 AMMVSKG
+583 AGMLVSKG
-590 AVEEMLRICTKIV
+590 AVEEMLSICTKIV
-603 IPREGGD
+603 IPREESNASVD
-610 SGSSEI
+610 I
-616 QMANVSENVAALDLL
+616 QMPSEGDLVPALDILEQ
-631 DHPVKDQIQT
+631 VNRDQIQD
-641 LTPEMVERLID
+641 LTPDMIAHLVE

-657 NVDGLRV
+657 NVDGIRV
-664 VAVAYKTLEKV
+664 VAVAYRNLDKV
-675 KDNYGLQ
+675 KDNYGIS
-682 DESDMV
+682 DECEMV

-734 IDLPV
+734 INLPV
-739 KSIVTTED
+739 KSIVTTDD
-747 LIGLDDEQIAELA
+747 LVGLDDEEIVEVARN
-760 QGATIFAKLTPLQK
+760 GTIFAKLTPLQK
-774 SLVIRSLKRKDHVVG
+774 SQVIRALKRADCVVG

-828 SLMVIA
+828 SLVVISDA
-834 ESVILGR
+834 VILGR

-846 TMKYIMMAISSNFGN
+846 TMKYIAMAISSNFGN

-885 NLLYDLSQTT
+885 NLLYDISQTT
-895 IPWDRMDEEFLKVPH
+895 IPWDHMDKEFLLVPH
-910 RWSIKSILRF
+910 RWNIRSILRF
-920 MMFMGPWSS
+920 MVFMGPWSS

-938 MWFKFSIQ
+938 MWFYFGIQ
-946 TAENPD
+946 TPNNAMQ
-952 VTMFQTA
+952 VLLFQTA

-968 LLVIYVIRTPKVA
+968 LLVIYVIRSPKLA
-981 FIQSMAARPVVCG
+981 FVQTQAALPVMVG
-994 SLLISAIVLAL
+994 TVVISAIVLAL
-1005 PYIGAFRELLSMVT
+1005 PYIPAFQDLLSLVT
-1019 LPAVFY
+1019 LPAIFY
-1025 AYLVGALASY
+1025 AYLVGALLSY
-1035 LLITQGAKMLYLRLF
+1035 LAVTQGAKMLYLRLF
-1050 KNEWF
+1050 HTWF